1 MVDFSLTPELI
12 LALSQILYDFAPE
25 ILNEVFRV
33 SSKEEMQHADIIH
46 DLISWSPRKAGD
58 IGILLRTIFSV
69 VQRRSGDKK
78 TDLTWL
84 YSQICTKCGTKV
96 ILPDTGEIYINS
108 SVNVPLQ
115 KEDFVHHTRRAYKHC
130 KGDYSRPVIESVPKL
145 YYLEFA
151 RLPNKKR
158 HSHYITAKSHPKI
171 QCIFQGRIVDYSM
184 HCLLIVNNN
193 IFKCSVFLTEYSF
206 YVQTDRVLPSINC
219 TDIFKNK
226 LELLGIIYQSAKIFD
241 PIIGLDWFFTVA
253 SSSLNRNVPDD
264 DLRYK
269 VPITFTEEY
278 YKRYFC

>member
-1 MVDFSLTPELI
+1 MVDFLLTPELI

-33 SSKEEMQHADIIH
+33 SSKEEMQHEDIIQ
-46 DLISWSPRKAGD
+46 DLINLCPENEGD
-58 IGILLRTIFSV
+58 IGILLRDIFSLILS
-69 VQRRSGDKK
+69 RCGDKT
-78 TDLTWL
+78 TDLTWS
-84 YSQICTKCGTKV
+84 YSKICAKCGTKV

-130 KGDYSRPVIESVPKL
+130 KGDHSRPVIESVPKL

-158 HSHYITAKSHPKI
+158 HMHYITAKSHPKI

-184 HCLLIVNNN
+184 HCLLFGNKN